1 MSWDM
6 SDDWHFAKVRTRD
19 RGVRAEGG
27 KGAWAVAPALGGPV
41 RASGRK
47 KMAGGRQASGGWR

>member
-27 KGAWAVAPALGGPV
+27 KGAWAVAPALGDPV

-47 KMAGGRQASGGWR
+47 KMAGGRQASGG